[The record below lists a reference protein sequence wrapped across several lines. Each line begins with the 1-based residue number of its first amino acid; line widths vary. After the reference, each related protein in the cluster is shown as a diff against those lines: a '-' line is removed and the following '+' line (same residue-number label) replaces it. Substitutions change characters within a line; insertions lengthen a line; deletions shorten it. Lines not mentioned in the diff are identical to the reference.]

1 MRINLKI
8 CKAVVLAA
16 VAAAFAT
23 NISAQGAIEDN
34 SFLIE
39 EAYNQ
44 EKGVVQ
50 FISTLYRERGGR
62 WSYSYTNEMPIKK
75 QQHQFSYT
83 VNLSREDGRTRAG
96 DTYLNYRY
104 QLAGIGENERV
115 AVAPRFSL
123 ILPTGSHRNETGTG
137 AVGFQ
142 FNLPVSV
149 EHSKRI
155 VTHWN
160 AGTTLTPR
168 ARSRTGER
176 ANTKGFNLGQSTV
189 FLARPKL
196 NFLVETVWN
205 YNETVV
211 SRGRT
216 SGEYSFLINPGL
228 RWAWD
233 LKSGWQIVPGVA
245 APIGAGPS
253 RGERGVFLYLSFEK

>member
-1 MRINLKI
+1 MKKI
-8 CKAVVLAA
+8 LFFFLCALFVHQ
-16 VAAAFAT
+16 
-23 NISAQGAIEDN
+23 ISAQKPIEDN

-44 EKGVVQ
+44 EKGVIQ
-50 FISTLYRERGGR
+50 FINTFYRQRNGDWG
-62 WSYSYTNEMPIKK
+62 YSFTNEMPVKK

-83 VNLSREDGRTRAG
+83 VNVARVDGTTRFG

-104 QLAGIGENERV
+104 QAAGLGEGDKV

-123 ILPTGSHRNETGTG
+123 IVPTGSHRHETGNG

-149 EHSKRI
+149 THSKKF

-168 ARSRTGER
+168 SRSRTGER

-189 FLARPKL
+189 FLAKPKFNVL
-196 NFLVETVWN
+196 LETAWN
-205 YNETVV
+205 YNEKVV
-211 SRGRT
+211 GRDRT
-216 SGEYSFLINPGL
+216 QGEYSLLLNPAI

-233 LKSGWQIVPGVA
+233 LKSGWQIVPGIG
-245 APIGAGPS
+245 APIGVGPS
-253 RGERGVFLYLSFEK
+253 KGERGVFLYLSLEK